1 MINLSLVCHDKF
13 VIIGIGGGWEG
24 DGRGMGGMGGGNKKV
39 SKKDE
44 IHQKLIYWV
53 CVQYNERDIY

>member
-1 MINLSLVCHDKF
+1 MTSLSLLELEGDMV
-13 VIIGIGGGWEG
+13 VG
-24 DGRGMGGMGGGNKKV
+24 DGRIKKV

-53 CVQYNERDIY
+53 YIQYNERDIEYKQGTISR